1 MSGRDADPKN
11 GSNPLQRALSRWD
24 SEGGAGPDG
33 PQESSKTFEGIPYP
47 EESPAEVR
55 ALHVRMIAL
64 ENLVIALLA
73 TTSNE
78 QIEKARE
85 MVVYISPRPGFTP
98 HPLTSHAA
106 AHMTDLIERSTRLR
120 TT

>member
-1 MSGRDADPKN
+1 MSGQDADPMN
-11 GSNPLQRALSRWD
+11 GLNPLQRALSRWD

-33 PQESSKTFEGIPYP
+33 PQESSKPFEGISYP
-47 EESPAEVR
+47 ENSPADVR

-64 ENLVIALLA
+64 ENLMIALFA
-73 TTSNE
+73 TISNE

-85 MVVYISPRPGFTP
+85 MAVYISSRPGFTP

-106 AHMTDLIERSTRLR
+106 AHVTDLIERSARFR